1 MLIWSCSYV
10 ASLEARI
17 EKLEKRLAYAQQRR
31 SSVSMHEDFSAE
43 SPDRKDSLATI
54 RAVIQNT
61 AAKRRE
67 TTDVNELVS
76 DFGFLYALQKGFII
90 KWITNFSQISK
101 CDHA

>member
-1 MLIWSCSYV
+1 MPMISLQKAKKEGLHGVSLPKVAMLMLFHSYV

-17 EKLEKRLAYAQQRR
+17 EKLEKRLLYAQQRR
-31 SSVSMHEDFSAE
+31 TSLSMHDEPSLE

-54 RAVIQNT
+54 RAAVQDT

-76 DFGFLYALQKGFII
+76 DFGFL
-90 KWITNFSQISK
+90 
-101 CDHA
+101 